1 VSNHYNPINYSDSSR
16 IPGRPPP
23 LINPHRTQHMAT
35 PRKPVQQRSI
45 ATVEAIIEA
54 GFMAVAEHGL
64 AGTTTRH
71 IAALAGISVGSLYEY
86 FANKEEIYD
95 AMSRKL
101 VDEVLSM
108 IKPLIPKLTGMDIA
122 PAIRTILHSFGELL
136 QRNNGRYL
144 QCVRHGI
151 QSQVKTDLQ
160 PINRVLQDLMMQYV
174 MQHPRYMT
182 LDNLPAMGYIF
193 IHTGIFT
200 MIHYMCDPNPPISF
214 DALVDGLATMVAH
227 HADGELRRLQA

>member
-1 VSNHYNPINYSDSSR
+1 
-16 IPGRPPP
+16 
-23 LINPHRTQHMAT
+23 MAT

-64 AGTTTRH
+64 AGTTTRD
-71 IAALAGISVGSLYEY
+71 IAGLAGISVGSLYEY

-108 IKPLIPKLTGMDIA
+108 IKPLIPRLTGMDIA
-122 PAIRTILHSFGELL
+122 PAIRTILNAFGELL

-151 QSQVKTDLQ
+151 QSQIKTDLM

-174 MQHPRYMT
+174 MQHPRYMK
-182 LDNLPAMGYIF
+182 LDNLPAMSYIF

-200 MIHYMCDPNPPISF
+200 MIHYMCDPSPPVSF

-227 HADGELRRLQA
+227 HADGELRRLQTQA